1 MNAREKIC
9 AVLASA
15 TFEHCQKVKAAGR
28 EQPAVPERHV
38 FSQTKQQVLD
48 FLHFRFTFFVVCNNE
63 PSKTT
68 LFHC

>member
-1 MNAREKIC
+1 MTAREQIC

-15 TFEHCQKVKAAGR
+15 TFEHCRRVKAAGR

-38 FSQTKQQVLD
+38 FPTKQRALD
-48 FLHFRFTFFVVCNNE
+48 FLHFRFTFLVVCNNE
-63 PSKTT
+63 PSKTA